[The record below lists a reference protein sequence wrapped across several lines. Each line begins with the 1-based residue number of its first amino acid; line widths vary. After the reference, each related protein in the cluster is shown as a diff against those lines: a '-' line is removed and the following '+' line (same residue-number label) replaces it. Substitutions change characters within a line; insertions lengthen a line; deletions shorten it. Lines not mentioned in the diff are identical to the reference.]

1 MSRFIVGTYSTIFLS
16 CGFEKRK
23 KKNIA
28 ALINGDQEKTVHLEQ
43 AKGNAYTRPRTIYQK
58 WVY

>member
-1 MSRFIVGTYSTIFLS
+1 MIFLS

>member
-1 MSRFIVGTYSTIFLS
+1 MLELTVRYFYRVAL
-16 CGFEKRK
+16 K
-23 KKNIA
+23 KGKKYIA